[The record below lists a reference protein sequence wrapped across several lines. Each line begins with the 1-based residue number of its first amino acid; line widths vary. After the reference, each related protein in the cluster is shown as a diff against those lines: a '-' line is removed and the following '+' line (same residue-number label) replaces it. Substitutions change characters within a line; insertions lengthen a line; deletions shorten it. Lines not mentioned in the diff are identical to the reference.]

1 MDDRVGHAVVAQAF
15 IPAGQALLL
24 RALFNRLMATHGRT
38 AVALPA
44 AGVAALWIVRQ
55 FLSGSLTWVRAAQ
68 AERVQDKVHRLIHIQ
83 ALRVDPAF
91 YDNPDSYDLLYRAT
105 VDALSQP
112 MVMLQSLGALV
123 QNGLGFLLLAGIL
136 WKYAGW
142 LPFLLVV
149 TGLPGLL
156 LVARHILSKH
166 RWSLEHTHR
175 KLVG

>member
-1 MDDRVGHAVVAQAF
+1 M
-15 IPAGQALLL
+15 
-24 RALFNRLMATHGRT
+24 
-38 AVALPA
+38 
-44 AGVAALWIVRQ
+44 
-55 FLSGSLTWVRAAQ
+55 SGSLTWVRAAQ

-149 TGLPGLL
+149 TGLSGSAARCPSHFEQASLVIGAYASQTGWLIRHQPTLSFWLRLL
-156 LVARHILSKH
+156 SMSAD
-166 RWSLEHTHR
+166 
-175 KLVG
+175 